1 MLVSII
7 SLYYLIEN
15 PKRVGI
21 LAFGPPSMGYDRAIT
36 VFSPDGKLYQVE
48 YAAENIKK
56 GWTTIAIKSPK
67 GGVIVAERRRIAP
80 LIDISSIEKIYLID
94 THIGSSFAGL
104 AADGRVLIDY
114 ARRIAMNYRFVYDE
128 PVDVEYIVRNI
139 CDVKQ
144 LYTQHAGVRPFGV
157 SLIFLGVDSKGVQ
170 LFKTEING
178 YYFAYLAIAMGSG
191 EQPAMEF
198 LEKNYKEG
206 MSVDDLIE
214 LALKAL
220 RSSAEAPL
228 TAENVELGYIT
239 LEDKVFRKLSREKL
253 AELIA
258 KTGVDK

>member
-1 MLVSII
+1 M
-7 SLYYLIEN
+7 
-15 PKRVGI
+15 
-21 LAFGPPSMGYDRAIT
+21 AFGPPGMGYDRAIT

-56 GWTTIAIKSPK
+56 GWTTVAMKTNN
-67 GGVIVAERRRIAP
+67 GGVIAAERRRIAP
-80 LIDISSIEKIYLID
+80 LIDMGSIEKIFIID

-114 ARRIAMNYRFVYDE
+114 ARREAMNYRFIYDE
-128 PVDVEYIVRNI
+128 AADVEHIVRNV

-157 SLIFLGVDSKGVQ
+157 SLIFLGVDRKGVQ

-191 EQPAMEF
+191 EQPATEY
-198 LEKNYKEG
+198 LEKNYRAN
-206 MSVDDLIE
+206 MSVEEMIE

-220 RSSAEAPL
+220 RAASDTPL
-228 TAENVELGYIT
+228 KPNSVEVGYISSK
-239 LEDKVFRKLSREKL
+239 ERVFRKATQDELAKFIEK
-253 AELIA
+253 A
-258 KTGVDK
+258 GVSK